1 MTTPDYKAL
10 CAEMLAAW
18 EKGDDIVGA
27 MNRARTALAQP
38 GDCNYPGC
46 VDDSPDDRC
55 SRWLTGDCQGPD
67 SGARAA
73 LAVEEAGPT
82 DEAQASFAA
91 WFCRNYPGPNTII
104 CRPEWHA
111 PKVFRAAADAV
122 DRARLALA
130 EGDGVGVTEQD
141 WDALKDRLW
150 SHYETTG
157 YQGERFIYQA
167 DFDTALD
174 VARKELARYPRY
186 RPVPAEERMPIAAD
200 CDMWG
205 RCWLEMNSFI
215 GDTIIPRWSLEC
227 PLDVL
232 GWSSWLPAA
241 AIPLPEEP
249 GD

>member
-1 MTTPDYKAL
+1 MDFLLNEENSNDPKRIIHDIINWNMK
-10 CAEMLAAW
+10 LAR
-18 EKGDDIVGA
+18 EP
-27 MNRARTALAQP
+27 L
-38 GDCNYPGC
+38 
-46 VDDSPDDRC
+46 
-55 SRWLTGDCQGPD
+55 
-67 SGARAA
+67 
-73 LAVEEAGPT
+73 
-82 DEAQASFAA
+82 
-91 WFCRNYPGPNTII
+91 
-104 CRPEWHA
+104 
-111 PKVFRAAADAV
+111 
-122 DRARLALA
+122 LA